1 MKMKHI
7 KTPQELNDASENL
20 NISDVSNHVKISDN
34 AVNFAEWIFYNA
46 KVYPDGW
53 HYKGDAYT
61 TRELY
66 KIFIQSTQ

>member
-1 MKMKHI
+1 MKTKHI
-7 KTPQELNDASENL
+7 KKFNELNENKNL

-34 AVNFAEWIFYNA
+34 AVDFAEWIFYNT

-66 KIFIQSTQ
+66 KIFIQTTM

>member
-1 MKMKHI
+1 MKK
-7 KTPQELNDASENL
+7 EL
-20 NISDVSNHVKISDN
+20 
-34 AVNFAEWIFYNA
+34 NFAEWIFYNA

-66 KIFIQSTQ
+66 KIFIQSIQ

>member
-1 MKMKHI
+1 MKNKI
-7 KTPQELNDASENL
+7 VKTFEEHTENL
-20 NISDVSNHVKISDN
+20 NISGVSNHVKISDN
-34 AVNFAEWIFYNA
+34 AINFAEWIFYNT